1 MNRIHSVKI
10 NAYDENNE
18 IQDDTVQWGRQEA
31 FNFHNHLTL
40 ENVIT
45 FTLKHD

>member
-1 MNRIHSVKI
+1 MTQIHSEKVK
-10 NAYDENNE
+10 AYDGNDE

-31 FNFHNHLTL
+31 FNFLNHLTL

-45 FTLKHD
+45 FTPKHD